1 MGFLA
6 NLSGNFATFEREKD
20 IPKKRNK
27 KKYKR
32 IARMKKKSKRTNYKK
47 NK

>member
-6 NLSGNFATFEREKD
+6 NISGNFATFEREKNM
-20 IPKKRNK
+20 PKKRDK

-32 IARMKKKSKRTNYKK
+32 IARMKKKSKRNNRK
-47 NK
+47 